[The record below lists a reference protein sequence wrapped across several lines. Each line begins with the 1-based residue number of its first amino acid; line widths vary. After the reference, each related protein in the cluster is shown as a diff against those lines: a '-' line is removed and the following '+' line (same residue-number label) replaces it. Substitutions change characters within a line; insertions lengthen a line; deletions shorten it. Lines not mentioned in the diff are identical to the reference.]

1 MYPYYHSSWM
11 GVGAGLGIFSILLI
25 VLFWILVIV
34 FVFRLIRWVAGG
46 SRWHREK
53 WRRWQEM
60 QGHSSALG
68 LLNERYVKGEI
79 NKEEYEQKK
88 KDITS

>member
-1 MYPYYHSSWM
+1 MMYYHYGPWM
-11 GVGAGLGIFSILLI
+11 GVGAGLSVFGIILL
-25 VLFWILVIV
+25 VVFWIVVIMLAV
-34 FVFRLIRWVAGG
+34 RLIRWVAGG
-46 SRWHREK
+46 SRWHHEK

-60 QGHSSALG
+60 SGRSSALD

-79 NKEEYEQKK
+79 NKEDYEQKK